1 MFLFALVVVMIPV
14 IQIIREDIVAGY
26 DLVAAEVM

>member
-1 MFLFALVVVMIPV
+1 MFLFALVVAMIPV
-14 IQIIREDIVAGY
+14 IQIICEDMVAGY